1 MISGVLQ
8 HNVRH
13 KNTLVTSCISPQQLL
28 ALLTITHAHAHT
40 HTHTHTHSYLQHKE
54 ENAWGGIIKTNHFQ

>member
-54 ENAWGGIIKTNHFQ
+54 ENA